1 MRSGLCMCLRLLNEQ
16 SCDFPP
22 HRKEILQEYFDLSSL
37 LQDEVVCVHN
47 EMASAL
53 KSIEPH
59 REYES
64 FIQQNR

>member
-1 MRSGLCMCLRLLNEQ
+1 MSKFVI
-16 SCDFPP
+16 SP
-22 HRKEILQEYFDLSSL
+22 RKEILQEYFDLSSL

-47 EMASAL
+47 EMTNAL
-53 KSIEPH
+53 KAIEAH

>member
-1 MRSGLCMCLRLLNEQ
+1 MSKVVI
-16 SCDFPP
+16 SPP

-53 KSIEPH
+53 KAIEPH